1 MTPQCYMCVT
11 CVAAVCCNADLARVS
26 WHCIFTAES
35 KRMKTKKIDREF
47 LLTDDSVNCYGFRL
61 LTSGY
66 LKEEFIRNPI
76 GYYMHDR
83 ESGVIVKWED
93 LRVDGDKVYAKPVIN
108 MSNDRGQQTVDEIEN
123 GFLNGASVGH
133 IVALEFSEDP
143 EKMLPG
149 QTGPTITKWYHR
161 ECSLC
166 DVPGNMNALAL
177 YDKDGNEI
185 KLADFKL
192 KSQTQIQNMKQIIL
206 TAGDLAK
213 LNLTDTATAADVTAK
228 IDNLAA
234 EAAKVPQLVQ
244 DLAAANTAKKNA
256 EDALAAEKAANVK
269 ANVAA
274 QLKAAL
280 DSKCI
285 TKEKHDLLATQYEGK
300 PDELKALLA
309 LEKPFTSILAK
320 TDLSDADAAELA
332 KLAAKSGS
340 ELFNSDGLERLKELT
355 AGGALYKAK
364 YKEAFGEEPKE
375 EETK

>member
-1 MTPQCYMCVT
+1 
-11 CVAAVCCNADLARVS
+11 
-26 WHCIFTAES
+26 
-35 KRMKTKKIDREF
+35 MKQKKIDREF

-66 LKEEFIRNPI
+66 LKEEFLRNPI

-83 ESGVIVKWED
+83 DGGVVVKWED
-93 LRVDGDKVYAKPVIN
+93 LRGDGDKVFAKPVIN

-143 EKMLPG
+143 KMMLPG

-206 TAGDLAK
+206 TAGDMAK
-213 LNLTDTATAADVTAK
+213 LNLTDTATAAEVTTK

-244 DLAAANTAKKNA
+244 ELAAANDAKKVA
-256 EDALAAEKAANVK
+256 VDALAAEKAANVK
-269 ANVAA
+269 ADVAG
-274 QLKAAL
+274 QLKAAM
-280 DSKCI
+280 DAKQI
-285 TKEKHDLLATQYEGK
+285 TKEQHDLFAIQYEGK
-300 PDELKALLA
+300 PAELKALLA
-309 LEKPFTSILAK
+309 TMRPFASVLDK
-320 TDLSDADAAELA
+320 TDLSDADAAEL
-332 KLAAKSGS
+332 KELAAKTGD
-340 ELFNSDGLERLKELT
+340 ELFKTDKLERLKELS
-355 AGGALYKAK
+355 ASLFKVK
-364 YKEAFGEEPKE
+364 YKEAFGAEPKE
-375 EETK
+375 DAAR